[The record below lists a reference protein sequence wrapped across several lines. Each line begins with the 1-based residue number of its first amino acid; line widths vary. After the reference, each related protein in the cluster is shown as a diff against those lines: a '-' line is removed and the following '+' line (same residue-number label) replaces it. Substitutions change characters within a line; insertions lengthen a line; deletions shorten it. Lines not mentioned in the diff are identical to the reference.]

1 MIRTL
6 RQLAVKAIRGRD
18 QRDRDKRPWAG
29 GGKRV
34 YPGQGDAAMIVHICL
49 LGTLEVYREGSK
61 LALPPGTRLRTL
73 LAWLA
78 LYPGPHPRARLAARF
93 WPDVPDSSARA
104 SLRSAVW
111 TLRVTLGP
119 ASACLA
125 ADRAWV
131 GLRDGCVR
139 VDLHEF
145 SELAAAGRLHEAVA
159 LCRGELLHELD
170 DDWVYEEREAH
181 AERLAGVLGQIA
193 AQAGAAGDTRT
204 ATAWARRRAALRPLD
219 EQAAQDLIHW
229 LARAG
234 DAPGALVAYG
244 RLRARLR
251 DELGVPPSPQTRQL
265 VSLVRAGQAGRARR
279 TGGPPD

>member
-1 MIRTL
+1 
-6 RQLAVKAIRGRD
+6 
-18 QRDRDKRPWAG
+18 
-29 GGKRV
+29 
-34 YPGQGDAAMIVHICL
+34 MIVHICL
-49 LGTLEVYREGSK
+49 LGTLQVYREGRQV
-61 LALPPGTRLRTL
+61 ALPSGSRLRTL

-78 LYPGPHPRARLAARF
+78 LYTGPHPRARLAARF

-111 TLRVTLGP
+111 TLRGALGP

-125 ADRAWV
+125 ADRACV
-131 GLRDGCVR
+131 GLRDGWVR

-145 SELAAAGRLHEAVA
+145 NELAAAGRLHEAVA
-159 LCRGELLHELD
+159 LCRGELLQELD

-181 AERLAGVLGQIA
+181 AERLAGVLGEIA
-193 AQAGAAGDTRT
+193 EQAGAAGDPRT
-204 ATAWARRRAALRPLD
+204 AAVWARRRARLRPLD
-219 EQAAQDLIHW
+219 EQAARDLIRW

-244 RLRARLR
+244 RLRARLQ
-251 DELGVPPSPQTRQL
+251 DQLGVPPSPQTRGL

-279 TGGPPD
+279 TGWPPD